1 MAAMQ
6 FTILPAGAWGTAMA
20 IHLQRLGRIVHL
32 LFRETD
38 EATEAATVRENR
50 RFFPGH
56 RLDDNIQIGC
66 ELKPALLESE
76 VLVLACP
83 SKYLR
88 QQCREIAAALGG
100 AERLR
105 LIVSLIKGLDD
116 TMAPPTEVIAR
127 ELPGLAVAALSG
139 PTFASQVALGMPG
152 AAVLAAA
159 EEHRELLKSAQRAM
173 SGESLRIY
181 TSTDTIGVQWAGS
194 LKNVYAIGAG
204 ICDGLGLQDNSKAA
218 YLTRSLA
225 EMVRLGISLGGRM
238 ETFYGLS
245 GFGDLVLTCN
255 GKESRNRTFG
265 ELFAQGVGVE
275 ELLHVR
281 QMTVEGYRSC
291 AAFYRLCRERKL
303 DAPILQEIH
312 AMLYEG
318 KNTAEA
324 LRALMARELKAEF
337 PD

>member
-1 MAAMQ
+1 MQ

-32 LFRETD
+32 IFREPD
-38 EATEAATVRENR
+38 EATDTATARENR
-50 RFFPGH
+50 RFFPGY

-66 ELKPALLESE
+66 EIKPALLESE

-88 QQCREIAAALGG
+88 SQCREIAESLGS
-100 AERLR
+100 ARRLR
-105 LIVSLIKGLDD
+105 LIVSLIKGLDE
-116 TMAPPTEVIAR
+116 TLAPPTEVIAQ

-139 PTFASQVALGMPG
+139 PTFASQVALGLPG
-152 AAVLAAA
+152 AAVLAAG
-159 EEHRELLKSAQRAM
+159 EEHRELLKTAQQAI

-181 TSTDTIGVQWAGS
+181 TSTDVIGVQWAGS

-204 ICDGLGLQDNSKAA
+204 ICDGLGLRDNSKAA

-225 EMVRLGISLGGRM
+225 EMVRIGVSLGGRV

-265 ELFAQGVGVE
+265 ELFAQGVGID
-275 ELLHVR
+275 ELLQAR
-281 QMTVEGYRSC
+281 QMTVEGYRTC
-291 AAFYRLCRERKL
+291 AAFSRLCRERKL
-303 DAPILQEIH
+303 DAPILQEIY
-312 AMLYEG
+312 AMLYQG

-324 LRALMARELKAEF
+324 LRALMTRELKAEY